1 MDAVSTSHSVT
12 SVCSLP
18 EGRLQLAKKKAE
30 QLERRRKLDIEQS
43 RLQYEREK
51 CELNDVV
58 ELAELEIQLENDTC
72 RDAPLFDV
80 WPSDPGASYTKPL
93 DVSLPSV
100 PTRDN
105 VLNTRQSQP
114 EPGLHVIDAHHR
126 LFTPPPPSVV
136 YGRNNLH
143 LSTSHIA

>member
-1 MDAVSTSHSVT
+1 MDAVSTSHSVS

-18 EGRLQLAKKKAE
+18 EGILQFAKKKAE

-72 RDAPLFDV
+72 RDAPLFDECR
-80 WPSDPGASYTKPL
+80 SDPGACYTKPL

-114 EPGLHVIDAHHR
+114 EPDLHVIDC
-126 LFTPPPPSVV
+126 TPSLIYPSSPICC
-136 YGRNNLH
+136 LWEK
-143 LSTSHIA
+143 

>member
-1 MDAVSTSHSVT
+1 MDDVPTSHSVA
-12 SVCSLP
+12 SVFSLP
-18 EGRLQLAKKKAE
+18 EGRLQLAKKRAE

-51 CELNDVV
+51 CV

-72 RDAPLFDV
+72 RDAPLFDECR
-80 WPSDPGASYTKPL
+80 SDPGACYTKSL

-105 VLNTRQSQP
+105 VLC
-114 EPGLHVIDAHHR
+114 
-126 LFTPPPPSVV
+126 
-136 YGRNNLH
+136 
-143 LSTSHIA
+143 